1 MNYKKHIA
9 VLSLLL
15 VLAIT
20 FSIPAAVGVETFYGE
35 AEIEVSNNG
44 TVWRVNF
51 EEDGIDPDDVDY
63 AEAFVVT
70 TENTEGFYLE
80 ASTVVVKKNEVQVV
94 IPISLQDELR
104 EGLDED
110 NEILETGLDL
120 YLLNGDLWI
129 YSGPAYTSSFRPH

>member
-51 EEDGIDPDDVDY
+51 EEDDIDPDDVDY

-70 TENTEGFYLE
+70 TENTGGFYLE